1 MRYMFLIFS
10 DESTWDFSPE
20 AMAEWGEFT
29 ESVKAKMSSG
39 EALQGSATATTVRV
53 REGQVATTDGPFVET
68 KEVLGGYY
76 VVDCNDLDEA
86 IEVAARIPAARDGSI
101 EIRPVVEF
109 G

>member
-1 MRYMFLIFS
+1 MFLIFS
-10 DESTWDFSPE
+10 DESTWDFSAE

-53 REGQVATTDGPFVET
+53 REGQIATTDGPFVET

-86 IEVAARIPAARDGSI
+86 IEVAVRIPAARDGAI
-101 EIRPVVEF
+101 EIRPVVEL